1 MRQRRN
7 WTKRIVLTGVLLT
20 SLTLSVVLAG
30 CSTTSCYVLDQQ
42 ELVKVKS
49 GDVVTAKFDG
59 WLMSN
64 RAVDRVMD
72 AKIMETKLK

>member
-1 MRQRRN
+1 M
-7 WTKRIVLTGVLLT
+7 
-20 SLTLSVVLAG
+20 LAG